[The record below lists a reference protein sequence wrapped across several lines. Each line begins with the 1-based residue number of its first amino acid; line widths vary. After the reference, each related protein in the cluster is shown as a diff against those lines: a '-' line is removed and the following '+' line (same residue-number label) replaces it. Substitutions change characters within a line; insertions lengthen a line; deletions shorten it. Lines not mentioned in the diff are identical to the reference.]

1 MVEHDVA
8 EQVPSALRCPE
19 CGRRMVIL
27 TFGAGLGH
35 ELRSCGSCDVR
46 EWVRD
51 GERLGRHA
59 VLADVYAVRDLLPGR
74 RFR

>member
-1 MVEHDVA
+1 
-8 EQVPSALRCPE
+8 
-19 CGRRMVIL
+19 MVIL